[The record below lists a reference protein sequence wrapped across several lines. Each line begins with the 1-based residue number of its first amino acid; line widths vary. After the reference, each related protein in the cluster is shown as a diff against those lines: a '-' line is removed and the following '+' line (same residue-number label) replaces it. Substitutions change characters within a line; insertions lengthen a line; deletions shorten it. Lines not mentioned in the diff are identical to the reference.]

1 MTEQTV
7 CVAAGIQKKF
17 RSRTALSTV
26 DLRVQPS
33 EVVAVTGPSGSGKS
47 TLLNILGLLEP
58 VETGSLSLFGKS
70 APSVGSPRATRLRRT
85 RLGYLF
91 QNYALID
98 NQTVEANLKI
108 AQAYVQGRTATLAKA
123 RAQALEQVDLP
134 EVHNRK
140 VYELSGGEQQRVALA
155 RLLLKPCQLVLADEP
170 TGSLDPV
177 NRDIVL
183 DLLKA
188 LSEQGKSVIIVTHDD
203 AVVGRCDR
211 EVVLIPAIH
220 DGLRP
225 ATSRVSQ
232 ST

>member
-1 MTEQTV
+1 
-7 CVAAGIQKKF
+7 
-17 RSRTALSTV
+17 
-26 DLRVQPS
+26 
-33 EVVAVTGPSGSGKS
+33 
-47 TLLNILGLLEP
+47 
-58 VETGSLSLFGKS
+58 
-70 APSVGSPRATRLRRT
+70 
-85 RLGYLF
+85 
-91 QNYALID
+91 
-98 NQTVEANLKI
+98 
-108 AQAYVQGRTATLAKA
+108 TATLAKA

-140 VYELSGGEQQRVALA
+140 VYELSGGEQQRIALA